1 MSRSKIQARDQ
12 DTIDPVM
19 AEATRWFVTLHE
31 EPSNTDLRPE
41 FEAWRDSDTR
51 HSVAYERLQKLWGAS
66 AHLPALVSQ
75 TPIADRR
82 AFMRNAVGGGLAI
95 AIIGGS
101 GRLVMGAHPFAD
113 HRTRT
118 GERST
123 VILADGSRIELS
135 TSTALKVDFSNDLR
149 RIRLLEGEAWFQV
162 AKDMARP
169 FVVEAAG
176 GRTTALGTAFAVA
189 VGKKNA
195 TVSVTEHLVN
205 VASGGAVRRVF
216 KGQGV
221 RYDRKGIG
229 APVASDHTSLAWR
242 DGRLAFVNL
251 PLGDVVAEVDRWT
264 GGHTMVLDKTLAA
277 HPVTLTIG
285 IEDAGDALHRL
296 ASILPVR
303 ITRLTS
309 ALTVLQSN

>member
-1 MSRSKIQARDQ
+1 MDHEG
-12 DTIDPVM
+12 IDPVM
-19 AEATRWFVTLHE
+19 AEATRWFVALHE
-31 EPSNTDLRPE
+31 EPSDTDMRPE
-41 FEAWRDSDTR
+41 FEAWRASDAR
-51 HSVAYERLQKLWGAS
+51 HSAAYERLQKLWGAS

-75 TPIADRR
+75 PPIADRR
-82 AFMRNAVGGGLAI
+82 VFMRNAVGAGLAI
-95 AIIGGS
+95 AIMGGS
-101 GRLVMGAHPFAD
+101 GRLVLGAHPFAD

-135 TSTALKVDFSNDLR
+135 TATALRVDFTDSLR

-169 FVVEAAG
+169 FVVQAAG

-189 VGKKNA
+189 AGKNNA
-195 TVSVTEHLVN
+195 TVSVTEHLVS
-205 VASGGAVRRVF
+205 VASGGAVKRVSQ
-216 KGQGV
+216 GQGV
-221 RYDRKGIG
+221 RYDRNGIG
-229 APVASDHTSLAWR
+229 TPVTSDHVSLAWR
-242 DGRLAFVNL
+242 DGRLAFVNR
-251 PLGDVVAEVDRWT
+251 PLGDVVAELDRWT
-264 GGHTMVLDKTLAA
+264 GGNTMVLDKGLAA
-277 HPVTLTIG
+277 SPVTLTIG
-285 IEDAGDALHRL
+285 IEDANDALSRL